1 MLHRSVALVS
11 LIMWTE
17 DVLIPPLFPHHGK
30 SYQAPAWSLK
40 GYLVFVDGSAV
51 VLVFDG
57 HVEARKPDPTSSDP
71 AKVPVRATTAPSLF
85 A

>member
-1 MLHRSVALVS
+1 
-11 LIMWTE
+11 
-17 DVLIPPLFPHHGK
+17 
-30 SYQAPAWSLK
+30 
-40 GYLVFVDGSAV
+40 VFVDGSAV